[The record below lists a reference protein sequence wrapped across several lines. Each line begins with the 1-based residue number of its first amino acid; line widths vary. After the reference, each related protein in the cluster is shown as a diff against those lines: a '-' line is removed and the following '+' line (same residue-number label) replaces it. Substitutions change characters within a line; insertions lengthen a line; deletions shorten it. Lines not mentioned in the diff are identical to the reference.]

1 MRGNAPA
8 VTFGGSLLAL
18 RRFTSSEL
26 LDAGFNV
33 SMVAQRQGY
42 GAQVLIKH
50 YAKGRVTADR
60 NAAEHLGRVVQQ
72 H

>member
-8 VTFGGSLLAL
+8 VTFDGSLLAL
-18 RRFTSSEL
+18 REFTSREL

-33 SMVAQRQGY
+33 SMVAQRQGH

-50 YAKGRVTADR
+50 YAKGRVTTDR